1 LLGLVLAIPTLLLS
15 LPAGHLAD
23 TYSRRGLFS
32 FMQLSTTLCA
42 AGLMLVSS
50 HYAQAGWSLAAMY
63 ALLFFGA
70 IGGTIGRPGREAL
83 MAGLVPTETY
93 PNAVTWN
100 ATSFELSS
108 MTGPALGGLIVGWF
122 NPAAAYATAA
132 VAFIISFGLI
142 FLLPDSRAER
152 KKESAGFKD
161 LAVGVKFVFRTK
173 LLLATL
179 TLDLFAVLFGG
190 AVYLLPMIADEVLH
204 VGPRGFGCLRAA
216 PSIGAVAMAMIQ
228 AHLPPFKRAGR
239 ALLLSVAG
247 FGAATIVFGLSHSYV
262 LSFLMLVITGAT
274 DNISVVVRHSL
285 VPLLTPDRMRGRVM
299 AVNQVFVGSSNEL
312 GGLESGMTAAWWG
325 AVPSVVFGGV
335 MSVLVVIAVAM
346 RFPQVRRLASLH
358 DVEPAEDEA
367 RAVEAA

>member
-1 LLGLVLAIPTLLLS
+1 
-15 LPAGHLAD
+15 
-23 TYSRRGLFS
+23 
-32 FMQLSTTLCA
+32 
-42 AGLMLVSS
+42 
-50 HYAQAGWSLAAMY
+50 
-63 ALLFFGA
+63 
-70 IGGTIGRPGREAL
+70 
-83 MAGLVPTETY
+83 
-93 PNAVTWN
+93 
-100 ATSFELSS
+100 
-108 MTGPALGGLIVGWF
+108 
-122 NPAAAYATAA
+122 
-132 VAFIISFGLI
+132 
-142 FLLPDSRAER
+142 
-152 KKESAGFKD
+152 
-161 LAVGVKFVFRTK
+161 
-173 LLLATL
+173 
-179 TLDLFAVLFGG
+179 
-190 AVYLLPMIADEVLH
+190 
-204 VGPRGFGCLRAA
+204 
-216 PSIGAVAMAMIQ
+216 MIQ